1 MQIVTVWVISQMILC
16 SFIRLPWKIDWCL
29 VFFCGRPFG
38 GTAILVRSVFANKV
52 SAIDTHD
59 SRITAVRVCN
69 SGQANMVFCSVYMP
83 WTDRG
88 V

>member
-1 MQIVTVWVISQMILC
+1 MED
-16 SFIRLPWKIDWCL
+16 RL
-29 VFFCGRPFG
+29 VSGVFCGRPFG
-38 GTAILVRSVFANKV
+38 GTAILVRSVFDNKV
-52 SAIDTHD
+52 SVTDTHD